1 MKMKPYVKYAVTGL
15 GMLVLISGC
24 AAYDKTLRSESVRSI
39 PDKKYEK
46 IIRLDT
52 PDTMPLQ
59 PDAGFVYVLPE
70 GKVTT
75 DFAREIFVKNLDH
88 LDKYEQLNRR
98 NMGKFIIRD
107 KQGKVRGY
115 YEMLPEYRTTLWEQG
130 DGILLQVI
138 IPRGMPGSNDDGG
151 IHGMMPRGGR

>member
-1 MKMKPYVKYAVTGL
+1 MKPYVKYAVTGL
-15 GMLVLISGC
+15 GMLVLICGC

-39 PDKKYEK
+39 PNKKYEK

-52 PDTMPLQ
+52 PDSMPLK
-59 PDAGFVYVLPE
+59 PDAGFVYVEPE

-75 DFAREIFVKNLDH
+75 DFAREIFVKNLDN

-107 KQGKVRGY
+107 KKGKVHGY
-115 YEMLPEYRTTLWEQG
+115 YEILPEYRTTLWERG